1 MSKLKVDF
9 SKNFLRLKY
18 STEHKQLYFKD
29 RSLRRNFI
37 AYIDE
42 KLLKRGDLKVNCNQN
57 TFSSIDK
64 ASEKFTDSDFY
75 MDMLDSLGYSRNDDI
90 IKNMRGFKKI
100 DINYD
105 EYCGGDKL
113 LIQKVKRYPWEFV
126 DANTPVCYIFKP
138 SFKDEQYE
146 YTLYV
151 KFSVRGNEINVMSLH
166 WDDYYHKDMPEK
178 VFNYLTEE
186 YDSIEK
192 VNKFLEEKLNSNER
206 TR

>member
-18 STEHKQLYFKD
+18 SIEHKQLYFKD
-29 RSLRRNFI
+29 RSLRKNFI
-37 AYIDE
+37 EYIDE
-42 KLLKRGDLKVNCNQN
+42 KLLKRDDLKVNCNN
-57 TFSSIDK
+57 KTFSSIDR
-64 ASEKFTDSDFY
+64 ASEKFTESDFY
-75 MDMLDSLGYSRNDDI
+75 MNMLDSLGYSRNEDI

-113 LIQKVKRYPWEFV
+113 LIQKVKRYPWEFIN
-126 DANTPVCYIFKP
+126 ANTPVCYVFKP
-138 SFKDEQYE
+138 AFKDEQYE

-151 KFSVRGNEINVMSLH
+151 KFSVRGNEVNVMSLH

-192 VNKFLEEKLNSNER
+192 VNEFLEEKLNSYNRER
-206 TR
+206 